1 MGSGRRDEIGFDSIK
16 SHIHTAVERAIS
28 HGPGHVLGLDLF
40 GAAASSHF
48 FVGWAHARRVG
59 RSTHR
64 TQAYVCWRLH
74 PPYPGLPS
82 PLWDDASR
90 AIGEQLSPALPY
102 GRFSRFGRSR
112 PEFAFCHRLE
122 HRPPSAGPR

>member
-16 SHIHTAVERAIS
+16 SHKHVAVERAIS
-28 HGPGHVLGLDLF
+28 HGLGDVLGLDLF
-40 GAAASSHF
+40 GAAASSHSLPQGWVQPTGHKPMS
-48 FVGWAHARRVG
+48 VGG
-59 RSTHR
+59 
-64 TQAYVCWRLH
+64 LH